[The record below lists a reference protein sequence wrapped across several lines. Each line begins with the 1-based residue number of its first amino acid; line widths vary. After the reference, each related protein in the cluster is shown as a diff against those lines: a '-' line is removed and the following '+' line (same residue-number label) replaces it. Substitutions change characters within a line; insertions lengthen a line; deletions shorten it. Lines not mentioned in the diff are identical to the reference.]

1 MSSASAA
8 TRFFDPQVNGYAGV
22 DFNADDLTVEGLVKA
37 CRVMRK
43 DGVERFLPTLIT
55 DSMDSLVRRIR
66 QLVTLA
72 KEDPL
77 CREMVAGLHIEGP
90 FMQPEQG
97 YIGAHPVEHA
107 IPPSLDAAK
116 RLIEAGQGQI
126 RIVTLAPERDAECVV
141 TRFLSD
147 EKIVVSA
154 GHTHATRDQLQ
165 RSIDAGLKMVT
176 HLGNGCPVN
185 LPRHDNII
193 QRVLSLADSLYISFI
208 ADSHHIPLFALNN
221 YLRLVPKQHVVLTT
235 DAIAAAGLGPGK
247 FPLAGRYVRVAEGDA
262 PRFDDSGNLAGS
274 AATMPQMVA
283 HLESMGISQADQA
296 AYCHDNIVRLL
307 GL

>member
-1 MSSASAA
+1 MSSAPTA

-22 DFNADDLTVEGLVKA
+22 DFNADDLNVEALAKA
-37 CRVMRK
+37 CQGMRT

-55 DSMDSLVRRIR
+55 DSMESLVRRIR
-66 QLVTLA
+66 QLVA
-72 KEDPL
+72 IADEDSL

-116 RLIEAGQGQI
+116 RLIEAGQGRI
-126 RIVTLAPERDAECVV
+126 RIVTLAPERDADCIV

-147 EKIVVSA
+147 QGIVVSA
-154 GHTHATRDQLQ
+154 GHTNASRDQLQ

-185 LPRHDNII
+185 LPRHDNIV
-193 QRVLSLADSLYISFI
+193 QRVLSLADSLFISFI
-208 ADSHHIPLFALNN
+208 ADSHHIPLFALKN
-221 YLRLVPKQHVVLTT
+221 YLRLVPKQQVVLTT
-235 DAIAAAGLGPGK
+235 DAIAAAGLGPGT

-274 AATMPQMVA
+274 AATMPQMVT
-283 HLESMGISQADQA
+283 HLQSMGISRSDQA